1 MFDRMLFSTWDIEP
15 KRLAVFRMI
24 YGLYALIWIFPVS
37 SWVQDLPG
45 SWFEPA
51 FGPLL
56 VFESTPD
63 SRIMVTL
70 SVVAAVSL
78 VGVVAGFRTRWTS
91 LAAAVTLATL
101 SGIEYSF
108 GKIDHT
114 TFMWL
119 VPGLMSFS
127 AWGDEISVDAIRSEG
142 RRSEESRR
150 GRQAWPVALLVVAL
164 ASAMATAAVAKI
176 RGGWLDLSYS
186 ATRGHQVSRVFT
198 LGGDK
203 LLAVPAAENHLAIL
217 DEAFDWLT
225 VGFEGAFLPA
235 LFSRKWTR
243 RIVAIAMIF
252 HLAVVMMLNIAF
264 LANLAVYGVVVAWP
278 TPGDKQNQRRLL
290 IGATTFAVVS
300 AVFASLGNPLARV
313 VFLWAEDGDLW
324 ISALIIAVGAAGAAR
339 WLLGDFVCAVQT
351 VISRRAHR

>member
-1 MFDRMLFSTWDIEP
+1 MLDRMLFSTWDIEP

-24 YGLYALIWIFPVS
+24 YGLFALMWIFPVS
-37 SWVQDLPG
+37 FWVHDLPG

-56 VFESTPD
+56 VFESTPA
-63 SRIMVTL
+63 SWVMVML
-70 SVVAAVSL
+70 SVVAAFSL
-78 VGVVAGFRTRWTS
+78 VGVVAGFGTRWMS
-91 LAAAVTLATL
+91 LAAAVALATL

-119 VPGLMSFS
+119 VPALMSFS
-127 AWGDEISVDAIRSEG
+127 AWGDEISVDAIRSKG
-142 RRSEESRR
+142 QSSDESRP

-203 LLAVPAAENHLAIL
+203 LLAVPAAENHLGFF
-217 DEAFDWLT
+217 DEVFDWAT

-252 HLAVVMMLNIAF
+252 HLAVVLMLNIAF
-264 LANLAVYGVVVAWP
+264 LANLAVYGAVVAWP
-278 TPGDKQNQRRLL
+278 TPGSKQSQRRLL
-290 IGATTFAVVS
+290 IAATAFAVVS
-300 AVFASLGNPLARV
+300 AVFASFGHPLARV
-313 VFLWAEDGDLW
+313 AFSWAQDGDLW
-324 ISALIIAVGAAGAAR
+324 VSALIIAIGAAAAAR
-339 WLLGDFVCAVQT
+339 WLLGDLVCAVQT
-351 VISRRAHR
+351 VIGRRAHR